1 MQKPLFTI
9 HTHDIDYIML
19 LKKTCLS
26 CIRLIVHMDKVD
38 TTVTD
43 NVLNIC
49 ITCLIMNFKKMAK
62 INAEISTW

>member
-1 MQKPLFTI
+1 
-9 HTHDIDYIML
+9 ML

-26 CIRLIVHMDKVD
+26 IRLIVHMDKVG

-49 ITCLIMNFKKMAK
+49 ITCLIMNFKKMPK

>member
-1 MQKPLFTI
+1 MQKTLFTI
-9 HTHDIDYIML
+9 HTHDIDYIIML

-26 CIRLIVHMDKVD
+26 IRLIVHMDKVG

-49 ITCLIMNFKKMAK
+49 ITCLIMNFKKMPK
-62 INAEISTW
+62 INAEISRW